1 MSSSCASYR
10 LIPGLTSSSC
20 SHSYVSCSECSY
32 DSESCT
38 CASADRCY
46 CSLRTEH
53 LNHKLRQK
61 NERNM
66 ALANARKPAPNNH
79 RHSLVSCK
87 SDEKCYCSMV
97 EEEPASTLEH
107 ETGNSHSDTTTWCD
121 TDSCI
126 SASKCYCKRSHRRQ
140 RANASSAAN
149 VSEDSLNQQHR
160 SRAANRGG
168 GGGGGKPKSSEKL
181 GLDYELF
188 TIGGNSKPVQPHEA
202 LSVKKSVEAAAVF
215 ADMKLSQT
223 TDIKSLCPPALQ
235 GQQKRSSNASCHSNA
250 SSRRSLYRTRESFST
265 DRMAIPISM
274 PLHMS
279 SSSASQKSC
288 SADDLLINIKA
299 LEKAASIRSSVS
311 KSRMASYQSMRAVSA
326 SLEDSLGY
334 LP

>member
-1 MSSSCASYR
+1 MTSSSCA
-10 LIPGLTSSSC
+10 L
-20 SHSYVSCSECSY
+20 SYVSCSECSY

-66 ALANARKPAPNNH
+66 ALANSRKPQTAPNSH

-107 ETGNSHSDTTTWCD
+107 DTGHSHSDTTTWCD

-126 SASKCYCKRSHRRQ
+126 SASKCYCKRAHRRQ

-160 SRAANRGG
+160 SRAANR
-168 GGGGGKPKSSEKL
+168 GGGGKPKSSEKL

-223 TDIKSLCPPALQ
+223 TDIKSLCPPPMQAPHQ
-235 GQQKRSSNASCHSNA
+235 QQKRTSNASCHSNS

-265 DRMAIPISM
+265 DRMPLPISM
-274 PLHMS
+274 PLHMN

>member
-1 MSSSCASYR
+1 MFPDG
-10 LIPGLTSSSC
+10 LIPRLTSSAC
-20 SHSYVSCSECSY
+20 SRSYVSCSECSY

-66 ALANARKPAPNNH
+66 ALANARKPAPSNH
-79 RHSLVSCK
+79 RHSLISCK

-140 RANASSAAN
+140 RANAASSAAN

-160 SRAANRGG
+160 SRAANRSGA
-168 GGGGGKPKSSEKL
+168 GGGGGKSKSSEKL

-223 TDIKSLCPPALQ
+223 TDIKSLCPPGLQ

-265 DRMAIPISM
+265 ERMAMPISM